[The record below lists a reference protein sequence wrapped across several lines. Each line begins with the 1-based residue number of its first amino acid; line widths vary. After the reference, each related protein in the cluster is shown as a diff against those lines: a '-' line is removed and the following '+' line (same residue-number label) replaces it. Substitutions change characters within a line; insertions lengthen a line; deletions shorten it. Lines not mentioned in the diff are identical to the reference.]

1 MNGVTNGAAA
11 WLSRTPL
18 RAAYA
23 ATGLLV
29 LVACAVNVP
38 TRLHDAGPRLA
49 AWRVVTWETTSF
61 IGVMASLWIVFL
73 AMRAAPVPTAR
84 WPRGLVV
91 HALAAT
97 GFSAL
102 HCLAMWTLRRVVYT
116 LAGVA
121 YGWTIAPGQVF
132 YEYRKDMVTYLVAA
146 SIYGVMVR
154 LRAGDR
160 VPAAP
165 EPQAAPDWRAPAV
178 LDIRDGAKLVRAP
191 VADIVAAEAAGNYVT
206 ILLRNGDRPLMR
218 TTLTALEATL
228 APQGFLRV
236 HRGWLVN
243 RAHVRVVE
251 PTGAG
256 DYRLELACGVTAPLS
271 RRYPAA
277 VRALR
282 EGYVFKGPVMSSGRT
297 QASN

>member
-1 MNGVTNGAAA
+1 
-11 WLSRTPL
+11 
-18 RAAYA
+18 
-23 ATGLLV
+23 
-29 LVACAVNVP
+29 
-38 TRLHDAGPRLA
+38 
-49 AWRVVTWETTSF
+49 
-61 IGVMASLWIVFL
+61 
-73 AMRAAPVPTAR
+73 
-84 WPRGLVV
+84 
-91 HALAAT
+91 
-97 GFSAL
+97 
-102 HCLAMWTLRRVVYT
+102 
-116 LAGVA
+116 
-121 YGWTIAPGQVF
+121 
-132 YEYRKDMVTYLVAA
+132 
-146 SIYGVMVR
+146 
-154 LRAGDR
+154 
-160 VPAAP
+160 
-165 EPQAAPDWRAPAV
+165 V
-178 LDIRDGAKLVRAP
+178 LDIRDGPKLVRAP

-228 APQGFLRV
+228 APRGFLRV